1 MKKSNYSYKNP
12 INNGF
17 VKFKLTKKE
26 YNKIFNNNK
35 INFFHKI
42 DCYYSEEKNTIKIEK
57 FINNFSIF
65 INILMFPF
73 VFILYGV
80 LNYKKTIN
88 EYKIM
93 LNQKKYGKFI
103 SYTFFDNDPSYHK
116 ILKKINIFK

>member
-26 YNKIFNNNK
+26 YNKFFKNNK

-42 DCYYSEEKNTIKIEK
+42 DCYYSEDKKTIKIEK

-65 INILMFPF
+65 INLLMFPF
-73 VFILYGV
+73 VFILFGV
-80 LNYKKTIN
+80 LNYKNTIN

-93 LNQKKYGKFI
+93 LNQKKYGNFM
-103 SYTFFDNDPSYHK
+103 SYTIFDNDQNYQE
-116 ILKKINIFK
+116 IFNIINK